1 MSFDGDGDR
10 EEDDVRTLCT
20 YIIPPVF
27 TDAFMQTLKDKKK
40 KTCPVLEGTEPSS
53 SLALIILPSSLSGPS
68 CQYLLRHCDSFLFI
82 CLRNSPLPPPG
93 IGKVS
98 KFRLLCFLFQMKRA
112 SRAQCKPTQKKHY
125 GSYLRGLRRVTTFPR
140 HTCTCTHTH
149 RCTQTHRH
157 EHTHTHTDAQ
167 THHLL
172 HFL

>member
-1 MSFDGDGDR
+1 M
-10 EEDDVRTLCT
+10 ETEKKMTCVHYVHTLFLLCLRMLSCKPWKT
-20 YIIPPVF
+20 
-27 TDAFMQTLKDKKK
+27 KKK

-93 IGKVS
+93 IGEVS

-149 RCTQTHRH
+149 RCTQRHRH